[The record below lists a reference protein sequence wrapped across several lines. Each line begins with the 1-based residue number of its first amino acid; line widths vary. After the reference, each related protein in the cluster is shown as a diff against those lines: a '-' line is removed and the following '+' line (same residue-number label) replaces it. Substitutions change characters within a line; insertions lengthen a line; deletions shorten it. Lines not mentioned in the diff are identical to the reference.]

1 MPIVWIVLSGLG
13 GLVSGIIYEKETDEK
28 VAQTTAATPSFSWW
42 DKTLMVAAGIAAL
55 YIFKKVR

>member
-28 VAQTTAATPSFSWW
+28 IAQTTDTTPSFSWW